1 MIQTH
6 VIGCLVPSDNSWI
19 FLILSSAAERGQLA
33 SGMTRRLVHS
43 SANLPFLEAKCSELL
58 VLPVTGPTYVT
69 AAVALCLTERVVQLQ
84 DQLNDFG

>member
-6 VIGCLVPSDNSWI
+6 VIGCLVPSDKSRI
-19 FLILSSAAERGQLA
+19 FLILRSVAEVAHVAL
-33 SGMTRRLVHS
+33 GMVHS
-43 SANLPFLEAKCSELL
+43 SANLPFLEAGCSELL

-69 AAVALCLTERVVQLQ
+69 TAVALCLTEQVVQLQ